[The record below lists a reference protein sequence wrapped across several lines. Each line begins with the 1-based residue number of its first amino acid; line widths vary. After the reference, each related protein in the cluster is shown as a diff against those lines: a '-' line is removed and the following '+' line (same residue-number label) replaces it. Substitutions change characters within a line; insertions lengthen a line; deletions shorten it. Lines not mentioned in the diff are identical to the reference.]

1 MDTANKN
8 KLVIAASSQDR
19 LGVVRLCFMAWL
31 LFYHY
36 SITYGVSFLF
46 ELSEQ
51 DLSLDVRV
59 RLSATPS
66 DAATAAPGVDNV
78 TAVGGICQRRPER
91 GARQAMHFWISCM
104 NVVTLKLV
112 SRANL
117 DKKENRARFLPC

>member
-19 LGVVRLCFMAWL
+19 RGVVRLCFMAWL

-36 SITYGVSFLF
+36 SITYGVFFLF

-59 RLSATPS
+59 RPSATPS

-78 TAVGGICQRRPER
+78 TAVGGNLPTPTRAR
-91 GARQAMHFWISCM
+91 GATGYAFLDLLRERCHI
-104 NVVTLKLV
+104 KV
-112 SRANL
+112 SIAG
-117 DKKENRARFLPC
+117 KP

>member
-1 MDTANKN
+1 VIACAEAKMDTANKN

-36 SITYGVSFLF
+36 SITYDVSFLF

-59 RLSATPS
+59 RPSATPS
-66 DAATAAPGVDNV
+66 DAATAASGVDNV
-78 TAVGGICQRRPER
+78 TAVEGSADADQSAGRDRLCIS
-91 GARQAMHFWISCM
+91 GSLAR
-104 NVVTLKLV
+104 TL
-112 SRANL
+112 SHQS
-117 DKKENRARFLPC
+117 